1 MQFSKRVLDHDVLL
15 GLVRLFDLDQEA
27 NVTTW
32 YSTVL
37 LLLAAVLLAV
47 IARAAHTARAQFRL
61 HWALLALILL
71 VMSVDEAS
79 SIHELAIRPLRS
91 ALGVQAGVLYFTWV
105 VPAGAA
111 VLLVGIAYLR
121 FVLHL
126 PAATRR
132 LFVIAGGVYVG
143 GALGLE
149 LIGGY
154 LASHHGGEGL
164 AYLAEVTIEETME
177 MSGAVLFIHGLMGH
191 IRRELGEVRITFGAA
206 GPAVPR

>member
-1 MQFSKRVLDHDVLL
+1 
-15 GLVRLFDLDQEA
+15 
-27 NVTTW
+27 
-32 YSTVL
+32 
-37 LLLAAVLLAV
+37 
-47 IARAAHTARAQFRL
+47 
-61 HWALLALILL
+61 
-71 VMSVDEAS
+71 MSVDEAS